1 MAACGAKQTLGRAR
15 GDDRFGP
22 KADGVD
28 GSCSRH
34 QSAKVVEAIKQP
46 RAKGAIRNGDYY
58 NRP

>member
-1 MAACGAKQTLGRAR
+1 LENKSVAEFQIVAADVWR
-15 GDDRFGP
+15 P

-46 RAKGAIRNGDYY
+46 RAKGAIRDADYY